1 MSERCPKCEFSYA
14 WDGQRCNHCKFVS
27 VTRTVRVG
35 ATTGAAVL
43 SLSNAAQAAAAPAAV
58 AASAAPLAATPAV
71 VLPVDTAASGSIAG
85 ADSGSEIMDAIG
97 EFLAEVLNA
106 LLGG

>member
-1 MSERCPKCEFSYA
+1 MSARCPKCEFSYA

-27 VTRTVRVG
+27 VTRTVGVV

-43 SLSNAAQAAAAPAAV
+43 SFSGAAQAAAAPAAV
-58 AASAAPLAATPAV
+58 AASAVPLAAIPAAV
-71 VLPVDTAASGSIAG
+71 PPADVAAG
-85 ADSGSEIMDAIG
+85 AAGAGVDGGSEIMDAIG
-97 EFLAEVLNA
+97 EFLGEVFKG